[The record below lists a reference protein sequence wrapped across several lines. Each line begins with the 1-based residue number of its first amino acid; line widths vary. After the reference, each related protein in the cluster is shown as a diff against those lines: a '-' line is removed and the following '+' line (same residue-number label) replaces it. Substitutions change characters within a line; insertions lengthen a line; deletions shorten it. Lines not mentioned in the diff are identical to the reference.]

1 MRVMEMA
8 GNSETG
14 NDARSA
20 AALALK
26 HICDAGVTR
35 ISPAFLQPLLV
46 IYRRVLEGDATDTT
60 EPAQSGAPPISLEK
74 DDILTAR
81 FPCTLSSYC
90 TSSSCSSSNDL
101 ANRVFSAF
109 RDNVLMFLYS
119 HRLSRPSAWQSAPRR
134 MRVPLLR
141 G

>member
-35 ISPAFLQPLLV
+35 ISPAFLQPLLLL
-46 IYRRVLEGDATDTT
+46 YRRVLDGDATDTAG
-60 EPAQSGAPPISLEK
+60 PSQSGAAAISLDT
-74 DDILTAR
+74 DDTLTVR
-81 FPCTLSSYC
+81 NPLRE
-90 TSSSCSSSNDL
+90 CS
-101 ANRVFSAF
+101 
-109 RDNVLMFLYS
+109 
-119 HRLSRPSAWQSAPRR
+119 
-134 MRVPLLR
+134 
-141 G
+141 